1 MVASILP
8 YLSERR
14 YLKGRWVRWVK
25 ACNISLRDS
34 THLNTSHKG
43 GRERRY
49 KQIARLRNKC
59 AMTCFGDMNQNIFTD
74 KVYSLFTIHL
84 FIPIRTFHFS
94 LKAAF
99 ISSKSTLYS
108 LTKLKHFLFLNDVTI
123 CILDRIDM

>member
-1 MVASILP
+1 MTDYGHTELISVSCGLNPSPAFQAPSPQVAREKIRSI
-8 YLSERR
+8 EDM
-14 YLKGRWVRWVK
+14 KGN
-25 ACNISLRDS
+25 C
-34 THLNTSHKG
+34 
-43 GRERRY
+43 
-49 KQIARLRNKC
+49 
-59 AMTCFGDMNQNIFTD
+59 FTD
-74 KVYSLFTIHL
+74 KVYSPLTIHL